1 MFFFKHLDCW
11 YAEQKYCFCIS
22 TLWPPPPPPWL
33 ILTNSFMWCTK
44 ENKDI
49 FVLSFDLDEGTENI
63 IFSGLLIYIRM
74 RLEPY
79 DRIRIVVQNNGILFR
94 LILNLISRDI
104 RHLSFF
110 KEIFDT
116 CFFKSHSPLIDFHM
130 VLISRRYLQVQKYP
144 RCHWHCRVENIAAIF
159 LKKFFL
165 YLQEM
170 SWKFWPCF
178 LLIKLK
184 NTLWLRASNDTAE

>member
-1 MFFFKHLDCW
+1 MVIGEPAIQF
-11 YAEQKYCFCIS
+11 YI
-22 TLWPPPPPPWL
+22 PVV
-33 ILTNSFMWCTK
+33 TK

-49 FVLSFDLDEGTENI
+49 FVLSFDLDESTENI

-104 RHLSFF
+104 RHLFF
-110 KEIFDT
+110 LNLT
-116 CFFKSHSPLIDFHM
+116 ALIDFHM

-144 RCHWHCRVENIAAIF
+144 LCH
-159 LKKFFL
+159 
-165 YLQEM
+165 
-170 SWKFWPCF
+170 
-178 LLIKLK
+178 
-184 NTLWLRASNDTAE
+184 